1 MHSSRH
7 VCSFCRRTVSTTY
20 AIPRGW
26 MAANLDNSVLA
37 TCADGACLAELMI
50 EVKRAF
56 ARAEDDER

>member
-1 MHSSRH
+1 
-7 VCSFCRRTVSTTY
+7 
-20 AIPRGW
+20 